1 MRREQWGTNDRGDTV
16 KVHMM
21 TGAKPLGEFVSL
33 ATDAAAAGFAGLVI
47 VESGR
52 TAYLSAAVAAVQG
65 LDLDLA
71 TGIAVAFPRSPMVTA
86 STAWELAEASGGRF
100 RLGLGTQVRAHVERR
115 YGVDFDRPGP
125 RLRDYVRAV
134 KACFA
139 GFRGERLDHHGDFF
153 DLSLLPA
160 MWSPGPI
167 SEADPP
173 VDVAAVN
180 PWMLRMAGA
189 EADGVHV
196 HPLNSPTYH
205 GATLLPNLRE
215 GRPSGLEGYTAHV
228 PVFTAAGDTA
238 EERRRWRE
246 ATRAMV
252 GFYGSTPNYAF
263 IFEQIGRPGTT
274 EALRAAQKTGDM
286 AGMSAVIDD
295 EILDHFLVEGTWAE
309 MPERIVERLAAL
321 DDLDV
326 QPVLY
331 HAGSTYG
338 SHEATFRR
346 FGELAAALR
355 ET

>member
-1 MRREQWGTNDRGDTV
+1 
-16 KVHMM
+16 MM
-21 TGAKPLGEFVSL
+21 TGAKPLGDFVRL
-33 ATDAAAAGFAGLVI
+33 AEEAAGAGFAGLVV

-86 STAWELAEASGGRF
+86 EIAWELAEACGGRF

-115 YGVDFDRPGP
+115 YGSEFDRPGP

-134 KACFA
+134 KACFT
-139 GFRGERLDHHGDFF
+139 GFRGAPLEHHGDFY
-153 DLSLLPA
+153 DLTLLPK

-167 SEADPP
+167 AVADPP

-180 PWMLRMAGA
+180 PWMLRMAAA
-189 EADGVHV
+189 EVDGVHV

-205 GATLLPNLRE
+205 GETLLPNLAA
-215 GRPSGLEGYTAHV
+215 GRGSLDGYTAFV
-228 PVFTAAGDTA
+228 PVFTAAGETA
-238 EERRRWRE
+238 GERARWRE
-246 ATRAMV
+246 VTRAMV

-263 IFEQIGRPGTT
+263 VFDQIGRPGTT
-274 EALRAAQKTGDM
+274 EALRAAQQAGDM

-295 EILDHFLVEGTWAE
+295 EILDHFLVESPWAE
-309 MPERIVERLAAL
+309 LPDRIAERVEPLRTVG
-321 DDLDV
+321 LDV

-331 HAGSTYG
+331 HAGGTWAVDDS
-338 SHEATFRR
+338 TFRR
-346 FGELAAALR
+346 FGEVAAALR
-355 ET
+355 EA